1 MSIRD
6 QIKLQLLT
14 LANGMPSCMACRYGR
29 FLMMGFA
36 VGFALGFSA
45 MGIAV
50 WALWGR
56 L

>member
-36 VGFALGFSA
+36 VGFALGVA
-45 MGIAV
+45 GMGLAV

>member
-6 QIKLQLLT
+6 QIKLQLLA

-36 VGFALGFSA
+36 VGFALGVFG
-45 MGIAV
+45 MVLGLTLV
-50 WALWGR
+50 GR

>member
-1 MSIRD
+1 MSICD
-6 QIKLQLLT
+6 QIKLQLLA

-36 VGFALGFSA
+36 VGFPLGFFG
-45 MGIAV
+45 MVLGLTLV
-50 WALWGR
+50 GR

>member
-14 LANGMPSCMACRYGR
+14 LANGMPACMACRYGR
-29 FLMMGFA
+29 FFLMGFA
-36 VGFALGFSA
+36 IGCTLGVAS
-45 MGIAV
+45 MGLAV